1 MARKITDR
9 DLVIHVLN
17 VGLGDSIVIE
27 FPVDESGERSYGL
40 VDCADG
46 AKTRDYLVKLRSL
59 RKGRARLVFV
69 CATHPHLDHIVGI
82 EPFIADP
89 ETRPEQFW
97 DSGFRHNSTTYQRI
111 MRALWECRV
120 KLVRV
125 SAGME
130 WYFGR
135 VQITAL
141 APSVGLRNRFGAYG
155 VDINNASIV
164 LRIEHRKEDML
175 LMRSLEYTGDNPN
188 PEDVRKAG
196 QSVVILAGDAEY
208 DSWGEITSDFPR
220 VETTVGPLVKKMVN
234 YLSCAVVKVA
244 HHGSMHSTP
253 LDVYERM
260 MPEVAIVSTEQEI
273 KTTKVAGQPWT
284 RGLFPHPSATLALQE
299 SGARIYTTD
308 GSHESEL
315 LGDGSPR
322 DAELAHPGSVVVV
335 LPPSGRA
342 RVIKLRDRAKDLA
355 DPPQEA

>member
-1 MARKITDR
+1 MVSKINDH

-17 VGLGDSIVIE
+17 VGLGDSIVVE
-27 FPVDESGERSYGL
+27 FPVDALGERSYAL
-40 VDCADG
+40 VDCAAE
-46 AKTRDYLVKLRSL
+46 AKTRDYLAKLRQL
-59 RKGRARLVFV
+59 RKGRARLAFM
-69 CATHPHLDHIVGI
+69 CATHPHLDHIAGI
-82 EPFIADP
+82 EPFLADP
-89 ETRPEQFW
+89 ETRPVEFW
-97 DSGFRHNSTTYQRI
+97 DSGFRHTSTTYQRI
-111 MRALWECRV
+111 MKALWDYHV

-141 APSVGLRNRFGAYG
+141 APSVGLRNRFGTYG

-164 LRIEHRKEDML
+164 LRVEHRKEDML
-175 LMRSLEYTGDNPN
+175 LMRSLEFSGDNPN

-196 QSVVILAGDAEY
+196 QSVAILAGDAQY
-208 DSWGEITSDFPR
+208 DSWSEISSDFPR
-220 VETTVGPLVKKMVN
+220 METTVSPLVKKMIN
-234 YLSCAVVKVA
+234 YLACAVVKVA

-260 MPEVAIVSTEQEI
+260 TPQVAIVSTEQET
-273 KTTKVAGQPWT
+273 KTTKVGGQPWT

-308 GSHESEL
+308 GSHESERMPNGICRD
-315 LGDGSPR
+315 LG
-322 DAELAHPGSVVVV
+322 LAHPGSVVVV
-335 LPPSGRA
+335 IPPGA
-342 RVIKLRDRAKDLA
+342 KPRVVKLRDQAGEMA